1 MDGNIRKILHKIIFK
16 NERDLINK
24 KLMGR
29 NCASSPGILDERD
42 IIIMSI
48 YDLLHRQQRKSF
60 IIIHKIQW

>member
-1 MDGNIRKILHKIIFK
+1 MNGIFP
-16 NERDLINK
+16 NK

-48 YDLLHRQQRKSF
+48 YDLLTQTATKEV
-60 IIIHKIQW
+60 IIIHKIQ